1 MDKKDI
7 ANNFIHLTNV
17 AIQKTADGY
26 DKGKGCKWL
35 FSRVKAYLASR
46 FGDDAVRGCLQAIN
60 TVITRSL
67 ESVYGLSVSFFSDK
81 RRTRVD
87 LSMAF
92 SVSLSLSLSRLPP
105 CFQLYADGRVPP
117 VW

>member
-1 MDKKDI
+1 MV
-7 ANNFIHLTNV
+7 HLTNV

-46 FGDDAVRGCLQAIN
+46 FGDDAVRGCLQAVN

-67 ESVYGLSVSFFSDK
+67 ESVQVRQCQCLVLPFPPSSHPSNHFVGPKLAD
-81 RRTRVD
+81 T
-87 LSMAF
+87 AGH
-92 SVSLSLSLSRLPP
+92 RLRA
-105 CFQLYADGRVPP
+105 QQ
-117 VW
+117 